1 MPDTFQ
7 HRFIEAMNIRGL
19 RQVDVAERSGLDK
32 AQISQYKNGKY
43 EPMQDALSK
52 LAQAL
57 NVNIVWLMGHDVPME
72 VNKAELGQT
81 ERGCDLLE
89 KCYGSGSYE
98 LIELFS
104 KLDQSDRQL
113 ATGII
118 KQILSQE
125 KYSIKRS

>member
-1 MPDTFQ
+1 
-7 HRFIEAMNIRGL
+7 
-19 RQVDVAERSGLDK
+19 
-32 AQISQYKNGKY
+32 
-43 EPMQDALSK
+43 MQDALSK

-57 NVNIVWLMGHDVPME
+57 NVNIAWLMGHDVPME

-81 ERGCDLLE
+81 ERGRDLLE

-104 KLDQSDRQL
+104 KLDQPDRQL

-125 KYSIKRS
+125 KYSIKRN

>member
-7 HRFIEAMNIRGL
+7 RRFIEAMNIREL

-57 NVNIVWLMGHDVPME
+57 NVNIAWLMGHDVPME

-89 KCYGSGSYE
+89 KCYGSSSYE